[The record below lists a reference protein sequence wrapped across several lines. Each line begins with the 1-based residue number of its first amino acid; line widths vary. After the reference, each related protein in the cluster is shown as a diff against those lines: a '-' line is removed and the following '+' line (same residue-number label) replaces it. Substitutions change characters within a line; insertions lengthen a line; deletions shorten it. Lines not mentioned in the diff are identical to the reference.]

1 MFDFIK
7 LKALC
12 APFFTLTDEMCEQLG
27 TYGEMLIEW
36 NEKMNLTAI
45 KEPDEILIKHFY
57 DCLLFLKN
65 VEIPQ
70 KAKVIDV
77 GTGAGFPGVVL
88 KIARP
93 DIDLTL
99 LDGLNKRIT
108 FLNAVLENIGLSA
121 TAVHGRA
128 EEFAKKPE
136 YRETYDI
143 ACARAVARLN
153 VLTEY
158 CLPFVKSG
166 GQFVSM
172 KGPAA
177 EEELAEAKK
186 AISVLGGEKGGFF
199 AEKLPD
205 ESQRCFI
212 KIKKLSQTP
221 TKYPRNSGKITKQP
235 L

>member
-1 MFDFIK
+1 
-7 LKALC
+7 
-12 APFFTLTDEMCEQLG
+12 
-27 TYGEMLIEW
+27 
-36 NEKMNLTAI
+36 
-45 KEPDEILIKHFY
+45 
-57 DCLLFLKN
+57 
-65 VEIPQ
+65 
-70 KAKVIDV
+70 
-77 GTGAGFPGVVL
+77 
-88 KIARP
+88 
-93 DIDLTL
+93 
-99 LDGLNKRIT
+99 
-108 FLNAVLENIGLSA
+108 
-121 TAVHGRA
+121 
-128 EEFAKKPE
+128 
-136 YRETYDI
+136 
-143 ACARAVARLN
+143 CARAVARLN

>member
-1 MFDFIK
+1 
-7 LKALC
+7 
-12 APFFTLTDEMCEQLG
+12 
-27 TYGEMLIEW
+27 
-36 NEKMNLTAI
+36 
-45 KEPDEILIKHFY
+45 
-57 DCLLFLKN
+57 
-65 VEIPQ
+65 
-70 KAKVIDV
+70 
-77 GTGAGFPGVVL
+77 
-88 KIARP
+88 
-93 DIDLTL
+93 
-99 LDGLNKRIT
+99 T

-143 ACARAVARLN
+143 SCARAVARLN